1 MLMLM
6 LMFINDLLSYNWLI
20 YKPYPMGPMLMLLLI
35 FLLLLMLKSP
45 FLRYLVADLDI
56 GVDHYLDLSKL

>member
-1 MLMLM
+1 
-6 LMFINDLLSYNWLI
+6 
-20 YKPYPMGPMLMLLLI
+20 MGPMLMLLLI

-45 FLRYLVADLDI
+45 FLRYLDADLDI